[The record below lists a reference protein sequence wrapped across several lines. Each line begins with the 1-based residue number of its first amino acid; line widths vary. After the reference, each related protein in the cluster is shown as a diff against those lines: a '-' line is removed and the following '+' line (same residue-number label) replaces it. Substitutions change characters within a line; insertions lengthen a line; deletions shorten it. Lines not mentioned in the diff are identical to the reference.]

1 MDEDDARARGAATA
15 ARRPHLEDVATH
27 VGLSPATVSLVLSNA
42 PGPSA
47 QTRRRVLQAA
57 GELGYRPD
65 RTASLLAR
73 RRSHLLGVLLE
84 VRNSFHAELVEDWQG
99 LTWVPQIEWQGAGAG
114 LPIDVRYELQH
125 CSIGLD

>member
-1 MDEDDARARGAATA
+1 MQSGRQLCQDIRARNIGEPVDEDDARARGAATA

-73 RRSHLLGVLLE
+73 RRSHLLGVLL
-84 VRNSFHAELVEDWQG
+84 
-99 LTWVPQIEWQGAGAG
+99 
-114 LPIDVRYELQH
+114 
-125 CSIGLD
+125 